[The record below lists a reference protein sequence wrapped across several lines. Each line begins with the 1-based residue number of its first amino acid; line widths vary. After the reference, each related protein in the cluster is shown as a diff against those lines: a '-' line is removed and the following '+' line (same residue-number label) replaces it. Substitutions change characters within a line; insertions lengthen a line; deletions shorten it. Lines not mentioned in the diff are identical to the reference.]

1 MINSTVQVARIKNS
15 YKVEVYGES
24 VMREGEEYANL
35 ISRDIYRDEILA
47 RKSIARLMDNSKNGL
62 EIRLSIKEGKESWAI
77 MESLEL

>member
-1 MINSTVQVARIKNS
+1 MINSTVQVNRIKNS

-24 VMREGEEYANL
+24 VMREGEEYATL

-47 RKSIARLMDNSKNGL
+47 RKSITRLMDNSKNGL
-62 EIRLSIKEGKESWAI
+62 EIRLSIKEGKENWTV